1 MKCAHGCRRE
11 CVILR
16 RRALPALAL
25 FASLSCVSSAA
36 GAAEK
41 SDADKDVPARYRDGF
56 TPSVSFHSGVG
67 HASGYPNDAR
77 EIGNPDFFSSSD
89 LLYGTTVSFHIGYA
103 LTDYLTF
110 GFLVNLDH
118 YESAHWREHGDGFG
132 MRIDAFPL
140 LTLYPKLHDLGLFLE
155 TGIGT
160 ASLNPK
166 EGNYPSSDGTQTYLA
181 TGVFYELTIAQFRS
195 SHFALAPEI
204 KYAHIDS
211 TSLLTDSASV
221 GLRLAFYTSK

>member
-1 MKCAHGCRRE
+1 MSSVRRLSAGPLLATS
-11 CVILR
+11 C
-16 RRALPALAL
+16 ALAL
-25 FASLSCVSSAA
+25 SFVARPA
-36 GAAEK
+36 GAAETAE
-41 SDADKDVPARYRDGF
+41 ADKDVRARYRDGF
-56 TPSVSFHSGVG
+56 VPSVTFHSGVG

-89 LLYGTTVSFHIGYA
+89 LLYGTTASFHIGYA
-103 LTDYLTF
+103 LTDYLSF

-118 YESAHWREHGDGFG
+118 YESAHWREHGEGFG

-140 LTLYPKLHDLGLFLE
+140 LTLYRPMHDLGVFLE

-160 ASLNPK
+160 AALEPK
-166 EGNYPSSDGTQTYLA
+166 AGNYPSSDGTQTYLA
-181 TGVFYELTIAQFRS
+181 TGVFYELTLAKWRS
-195 SHFALAPEI
+195 SHLAVAPEV

-211 TSLLTDSASV
+211 TSLVTDAASL

>member
-1 MKCAHGCRRE
+1 VHHARTA
-11 CVILR
+11 VS
-16 RRALPALAL
+16 ALAFFTAL
-25 FASLSCVSSAA
+25 VSAPAAALADSPSESATP
-36 GAAEK
+36 
-41 SDADKDVPARYRDGF
+41 DKDVAPKYRDGF
-56 TPSVSFHSGVG
+56 VPSVTFHSGVG

-89 LLYGTTVSFHIGYA
+89 LLFGTTISFHISYA
-103 LTDYLTF
+103 LTDYLNF

-140 LTLYPKLHDLGLFLE
+140 VRWYPRLHDLGIFLE

-166 EGNYPSSDGTQTYLA
+166 VGNYPTSDGTQTYLA
-181 TGVFYELTIAQFRS
+181 TGLFYEITVAKWRS
-195 SHFALAPEI
+195 SHLALAPEA

-211 TSLLTDSASV
+211 TSLLTDSASL

>member
-1 MKCAHGCRRE
+1 VTLRKVRR
-11 CVILR
+11 VVV
-16 RRALPALAL
+16 PALAL
-25 FASLSCVSSAA
+25 FVAFSCAA
-36 GAAEK
+36 REARAAETA
-41 SDADKDVPARYRDGF
+41 DADKDVKARYRDGF
-56 TPSVSFHSGVG
+56 VPSVTFHSGVG

-89 LLYGTTVSFHIGYA
+89 LLYGTTISFHIGYA
-103 LTDYLTF
+103 LTDYLSF

-132 MRIDAFPL
+132 MRLDAFPL

-166 EGNYPSSDGTQTYLA
+166 VGNYPTSDGTQTYLA
-181 TGVFYELTIAQFRS
+181 TGVFYELTVAKWRS
-195 SHFALAPEI
+195 SHLAFAPEV